1 MEPVSP
7 QAPDGPFSIHGSSND
22 LERDENN
29 HRRRSYITPTAAPK
43 LEEYRKIIHHIATK
57 LRKRKRP
64 PPYAFAELN
73 SSQQTVFDNE
83 DVADLL
89 SQLRDVLQICTKAG
103 WTLKT
108 VIDISFDGGSPKGAN
123 FPLEKSMKNGE
134 IPFIAEI
141 LADVVLNDCRYQV
154 AIPKPSRPSYALH
167 SITIDLAIL
176 LVQQDTRNLAWLF
189 EIGMLMLP
197 AFDTFPPG
205 PLIGKLMVLYID
217 WIIPNLIKA
226 HAPTYL
232 FEYSINVSNSQNAHS
247 GAPTINIQQPE
258 REISSARR
266 NGSGLTIQTSRNVQM
281 RSSHDPSLVRRSSS
295 VSGSHSG
302 DLSIDSYYTYALF
315 SPLLLLMIQNL
326 NPYVSAKRSSSL
338 PKASVDLLRESSTL
352 FQFYQ
357 ALDFMISQKN
367 DIYLDLLDIISYGNE
382 EVRSRATQILFHY
395 YGKSLGHITVA
406 EPLAKLGHRE
416 QMIIAESENREE
428 RDREERDRMAVIE
441 AMRAGG
447 TVDPDEDDENH
458 IFFPH
463 MFPEARQ
470 RSSQGIAM
478 LNIQSTNDDQS
489 SNCRECFKI
498 IKGYGLKCYTC
509 RDGLHYNCFNQKM
522 STNLLDILHY
532 VNDGGVHKVVSPQ
545 YCTIRS
551 TLRKVP
557 AFASGNSST
566 KLPAFFK
573 NQISL
578 DIHGHEFQLVNLF
591 TLTLC
596 LCCRLPLW
604 GISYQGYQCTKC
616 NRFAH
621 LDCLFSNHEQGSN
634 TLSDCRPAPFTEK
647 DISIERRKLEDD
659 FVQNY
664 NDMLI
669 KAENMHNTSFEEVSS
684 LLNILLLQENIL
696 HCGTSAG
703 CLVVIE
709 SDTNPLATQDNG
721 KGQSGGVNDNISD
734 KLRMAIERC
743 TSYLSNGDP
752 KASTFL
758 NDLSIVN
765 HYHVSDMIFSDDLYL
780 SHIAA
785 MLKAQSN
792 RSHFDGDGNGSM
804 LSTSPRRRSIISSTG
819 YLQVSTNSRNR
830 QVAGGDYDHVEE
842 NLTPNEMLHSQS
854 MLDWVQSNLKI
865 TSASLARLFLQHL
878 SDVGLFERLDGMPL
892 VFLESRLSR
901 IRKPSSAIMDTISVP
916 CIFTAP
922 FAIDS
927 SPSVESLITAIL
939 ACLTDMSLSI
949 NEYGL
954 LLLTRRCWP
963 DPFTSAYTWERLIY
977 ATLKWVYQEDEQ
989 LSVIHAEY
997 TAKGQQGAGVSKN
1010 RWQVAA
1016 QAALMSK
1023 NRGGFLTK
1031 NRQSVQQQNQ
1041 SGVGM
1046 GTGGIYV
1053 SMRNV
1058 LRDKYL
1064 AGWMSAVYDL
1074 NRDTFGDMIFE
1085 MTKRIVLEKKEE
1097 GKFSSPMESL
1107 SSMKTLQRLCHQKG
1121 SSSTGSS
1128 DNRLSIYANSV
1139 TSDDNS
1145 IEGLLGKQLEQPYK
1159 LIVGTFDNEN
1169 FEDFAKG
1176 INWIKL
1182 LMHSGVGIPALYLAK
1197 MSRKLAV
1204 AHAPLSLQVDMLKC
1218 IWYQCIKG
1226 LNTVTSRSSIRD
1238 VVGYLNEC
1246 ALPGL
1251 QQMAQQHDITNDD
1264 LQNAQDF
1271 IKYSAALTCF
1281 AYKCPMSNVVE
1292 LQIVPYV
1299 NQHVPTQP

>member
-1 MEPVSP
+1 MWVIIDDI
-7 QAPDGPFSIHGSSND
+7 QKDSN
-22 LERDENN
+22 
-29 HRRRSYITPTAAPK
+29 S
-43 LEEYRKIIHHIATK
+43 
-57 LRKRKRP
+57 
-64 PPYAFAELN
+64 
-73 SSQQTVFDNE
+73 
-83 DVADLL
+83 
-89 SQLRDVLQICTKAG
+89 VL
-103 WTLKT
+103 
-108 VIDISFDGGSPKGAN
+108 PKGIN
-123 FPLEKSMKNGE
+123 IS
-134 IPFIAEI
+134 
-141 LADVVLNDCRYQV
+141 DV
-154 AIPKPSRPSYALH
+154 
-167 SITIDLAIL
+167 
-176 LVQQDTRNLAWLF
+176 
-189 EIGMLMLP
+189 
-197 AFDTFPPG
+197 
-205 PLIGKLMVLYID
+205 
-217 WIIPNLIKA
+217 
-226 HAPTYL
+226 
-232 FEYSINVSNSQNAHS
+232 QNAHT

-258 REISSARR
+258 RENNSARR
-266 NGSGLTIQTSRNVQM
+266 NGSGLTIQTSRNVQ
-281 RSSHDPSLVRRSSS
+281 RRANHDPLLLRRTSS

-315 SPLLLLMIQNL
+315 SPLLLLMIQHL
-326 NPYVSAKRSSSL
+326 NPYVTAKGSSSL
-338 PKASVDLLRESSTL
+338 QKPQVDLLRESNTL

-395 YGKSLGHITVA
+395 YGRSLGHITVA

-416 QMIIAESENREE
+416 QMVIAVNENREG
-428 RDREERDRMAVIE
+428 RDREERDRLAVIE

-447 TVDPDEDDENH
+447 TFNMSNLNRKNRMGTSPLGGRDYQETDIKISESIELDEDDENH
-458 IFFPH
+458 TFFPH
-463 MFPEARQ
+463 MFPEARQRLSDDIGISMQ

-509 RDGLHYNCFNQKM
+509 RDGLHYNCYNQKM

-545 YCTIRS
+545 YCAIRS
-551 TLRKVP
+551 TLRKMP
-557 AFASGNSST
+557 KFGSENSST
-566 KLPAFFK
+566 GSLAFFR

-578 DIHGHEFQLVNLF
+578 DICGHQFQLVNLF

-616 NRFAH
+616 HRFAH
-621 LDCLFSNHEQGSN
+621 LDCLFSNSEQGSS
-634 TLSDCRPAPFTEK
+634 TLSNCRPAAFTEK

-659 FVQNY
+659 FAQNY
-664 NDMLI
+664 NEMLI
-669 KAENMHNTSFEEVSS
+669 KAENMHNTSFEEVST

-709 SDTNPLATQDNG
+709 SDTNPLATRNSG
-721 KGQSGGVNDNISD
+721 KGQTKGANDNVSD
-734 KLRMAIERC
+734 ELRMAIERC

-765 HYHVSDMIFSDDLYL
+765 HYHVSDMILSDDLYL

-792 RSHFDGDGNGSM
+792 RSHFDGDGNGST
-804 LSTSPRRRSIISSTG
+804 LSSSPRRRSIISSTG
-819 YLQVSTNSRNR
+819 YLQVSTNTRNR
-830 QVAGGDYDHVEE
+830 QVTGSDYDHVEE
-842 NLTPNEMLHSQS
+842 NLAPNEMLHSQL
-854 MLDWVQSNLKI
+854 MLEWVQGNLKI
-865 TSASLARLFLQHL
+865 TSINLAQVFLQHL

-892 VFLESRLSR
+892 VFMESKISH
-901 IRKPSSAIMDTISVP
+901 IRRSPVATMDTISVP

-963 DPFTSAYTWERLIY
+963 DPFTSTYTWERLIY

-997 TAKGQQGAGVSKN
+997 TAKGQHGTGASKN

-1031 NRQSVQQQNQ
+1031 NRQSVQLQSQ

-1046 GTGGIYV
+1046 GTGGVYV

-1064 AGWMSAVYDL
+1064 IGWMSAVYDL
-1074 NRDTFGDMIFE
+1074 NRETFGNMVFE

-1097 GKFSSPMESL
+1097 GKFSSPVDHGEM
-1107 SSMKTLQRLCHQKG
+1107 TVRLT
-1121 SSSTGSS
+1121 SILNATSIFSTS
-1128 DNRLSIYANSV
+1128 NTV
-1139 TSDDNS
+1139 NS
-1145 IEGLLGKQLEQPYK
+1145 ITRY
-1159 LIVGTFDNEN
+1159 
-1169 FEDFAKG
+1169 
-1176 INWIKL
+1176 
-1182 LMHSGVGIPALYLAK
+1182 
-1197 MSRKLAV
+1197 
-1204 AHAPLSLQVDMLKC
+1204 
-1218 IWYQCIKG
+1218 
-1226 LNTVTSRSSIRD
+1226 
-1238 VVGYLNEC
+1238 
-1246 ALPGL
+1246 
-1251 QQMAQQHDITNDD
+1251 
-1264 LQNAQDF
+1264 
-1271 IKYSAALTCF
+1271 
-1281 AYKCPMSNVVE
+1281 
-1292 LQIVPYV
+1292 
-1299 NQHVPTQP
+1299 